1 MTDLETWK
9 DHLDRFKIKYEFF
22 PDGELGSCRLV
33 TEAGDGYTKGYTG
46 FFCEVIFNPDHS
58 FQSFGIW
65 E

>member
-1 MTDLETWK
+1 MTDLEMWQ
-9 DHLDRFKIKYEFF
+9 DHFDRYKIEYSFTYTDD
-22 PDGELGSCRLV
+22 DGTCHLK